1 VTNRKGKIDFL
12 QGNDAIVEGAIL
24 AGCRFF
30 AGYPITPSS
39 EIMESMAAR
48 LPLIGGVFVQMEDEL
63 GSIAAAIGASLTGVK
78 AMTATSGPGFSLMQE
93 NIGLAIMCEVPVV
106 IVNVMRG
113 GPSTGLPTKA
123 SQADIMQA
131 RWGHHGDGE
140 IIALAPWS
148 VQECLDL
155 TIKAFNLAEEYRTPV
170 IVLSDA
176 ILAHLREVVR
186 VPDPEEIVIVERKRP
201 EVPPEEFLP
210 FKANE
215 SLVPPMATL
224 GKGYKIHYTGL
235 SHDERGYPTDDPENY
250 KKLIERITAKIRN
263 NVEKIASWD
272 MKYIEDAE
280 MILISYG
287 SSARA
292 VLQACINARK
302 QGHKVGFLRLI
313 TIWPFTEELIKKI
326 SENVSKILV
335 LEQNTGQVLHL
346 VKEAIGNRAKIYFY
360 SKLGGEP
367 FTPHEILEQIRR
379 ILK

>member
-1 VTNRKGKIDFL
+1 VNNRRGKIDFL
-12 QGNDAIVEGAIL
+12 QGNDAVVEGALL

-39 EIMESMAAR
+39 EIMENMAAR

-155 TIKAFNLAEEYRTPV
+155 TIKAFNFAEEYRIPV

-176 ILAHLREVVR
+176 VLAHLREVILI
-186 VPDPEEIVIVERKRP
+186 PDPEEIETVERKQP
-201 EVPPEEFLP
+201 EVIPEKFIP
-210 FKANE
+210 FKADE

-224 GKGYKIHYTGL
+224 GKGYKVHYTGL

-250 KKLIERITAKIRN
+250 RKLIERITAKIRN
-263 NVEKIASWD
+263 NAEKIVSWD
-272 MKYIEDAE
+272 MKYVEDAE
-280 MILISYG
+280 TVLITYG

-292 VLQACINARK
+292 ALQACIDARK
-302 QGHKVGFLRLI
+302 QGYKVGFLRLI
-313 TIWPFTEELIKKI
+313 TIWPFPDNMIKKI
-326 SENVSKILV
+326 SENVDRVFV
-335 LEQNTGQVLHL
+335 LEQNMGQVLHL
-346 VKEAIGNRAKIYFY
+346 VKEAIGNNAKVYFY
-360 SKLGGEP
+360 PKLGGEP
-367 FTPHEILEQIRR
+367 FTPREILEQIRR

>member
-1 VTNRKGKIDFL
+1 MSNQRGKIEFL
-12 QGNDAIVEGAIL
+12 QGNDAIVEGALL

-39 EIMESMAAR
+39 EIMESMATK

-63 GSIAAAIGASLTGVK
+63 SSIAAAIGASLTGVK

-93 NIGLAIMCEVPVV
+93 NIGLAIMCEVPIV

-131 RWGHHGDGE
+131 KWGHHGDGE
-140 IIALAPWS
+140 VIALSPWS

-170 IVLSDA
+170 IILSDA
-176 ILAHLREVVR
+176 ILAHLREVVTI
-186 VPDPEEIVIVERKRP
+186 PDPEEIKIVERKYP
-201 EVPPEEFLP
+201 KVPPEEFVP
-210 FKANE
+210 FKADE
-215 SLVPPMATL
+215 SLIPPMATL

-235 SHDERGYPTDDPENY
+235 SHNERGYPTDDPEDY
-250 KKLIERITAKIRN
+250 RKLIERIIAKIRN
-263 NVEKIASWD
+263 NIDKIASWD
-272 MKYIEDAE
+272 VKFVEDAE
-280 MILISYG
+280 TVLISYG

-292 VLQACINARK
+292 ALQACIDARK
-302 QGHKVGFLRLI
+302 QGYKVGFLRLI
-313 TIWPFTEELIKKI
+313 TIWPFPEKIVKKI
-326 SENVSKILV
+326 SENSNQILV
-335 LEQNTGQVLHL
+335 LEQNMGQVLHL
-346 VKEAIGNRAKIYFY
+346 IKETVEEAKVYFY

-367 FTPHEILEQIRR
+367 FTSQEILKQIRR
-379 ILK
+379 ITD

>member
-1 VTNRKGKIDFL
+1 MTNRKGKIDFL

-210 FKANE
+210 FKADE

-263 NVEKIASWD
+263 NVKKIASWD

-335 LEQNTGQVLHL
+335 LEQNMGQVLHL
-346 VKEAIGNRAKIYFY
+346 VKEAVGNRAEIYFY

>member
-1 VTNRKGKIDFL
+1 MNNRKGKIDFL

-39 EIMESMAAR
+39 EIMDNMAAR

-170 IVLSDA
+170 TVLSDA
-176 ILAHLREVVR
+176 ILAHLREVVK

-201 EVPPEEFLP
+201 EVPPEKFLP
-210 FKANE
+210 FKADE

-313 TIWPFTEELIKKI
+313 TIWPFPEELIKKI
-326 SENVSKILV
+326 SENISKILV

>member
-210 FKANE
+210 FKADE

-263 NVEKIASWD
+263 NVKKIASWD

-313 TIWPFTEELIKKI
+313 TIWPFPEELIKKI
-326 SENVSKILV
+326 SENISKILV

-346 VKEAIGNRAKIYFY
+346 VKETIGNRAKIYFY

>member
-1 VTNRKGKIDFL
+1 MTNRKGKIDFL

-210 FKANE
+210 FKADE

>member
-1 VTNRKGKIDFL
+1 MTNRKGKIDFL

-346 VKEAIGNRAKIYFY
+346 VKEAIGNRAKVYFY

>member
-1 VTNRKGKIDFL
+1 MTNRKGKIDFL

-210 FKANE
+210 FKADE

-263 NVEKIASWD
+263 NAEKITSWD

-313 TIWPFTEELIKKI
+313 TIWPFPEELIKKI
-326 SENVSKILV
+326 SENISKILV

-346 VKEAIGNRAKIYFY
+346 VKETIGNRAKIYFY

>member
-1 VTNRKGKIDFL
+1 MNNQKGRIDFL
-12 QGNDAIVEGAIL
+12 QGNEAIVEGAIL
-24 AGCRFF
+24 AGCKFF

-39 EIMESMAAR
+39 EILENMAAR
-48 LPLIGGVFVQMEDEL
+48 LPLIGGIFVQMEDEL
-63 GSIAAAIGASLTGVK
+63 GSIAAAIGASLAGVK

-140 IIALAPWS
+140 IIALSPWS

-155 TIKAFNLAEEYRTPV
+155 TIKAFNFAEEYRTPV
-170 IVLSDA
+170 IILSDA

-210 FKANE
+210 FKADE

-263 NVEKIASWD
+263 NAEKIASWD

-280 MILISYG
+280 IILISYG

-302 QGHKVGFLRLI
+302 QGCKVGFLRLI
-313 TIWPFTEELIKKI
+313 TIWPFPEELIKKI
-326 SENVSKILV
+326 LENVSKILV
-335 LEQNTGQVLHL
+335 LEQNMGQVLHL
-346 VKEAIGNRAKIYFY
+346 VKEAVGNRAKIYFY

>member
-210 FKANE
+210 FKADE

-224 GKGYKIHYTGL
+224 GKGDKIHYTGL

>member
-1 VTNRKGKIDFL
+1 MTNRKGKIDFL

-176 ILAHLREVVR
+176 VLAHLREVVI

-263 NVEKIASWD
+263 NVKKIASWD

-313 TIWPFTEELIKKI
+313 TIWPFPEELIKKI
-326 SENVSKILV
+326 SENISKILV

-346 VKEAIGNRAKIYFY
+346 VKETIGNRAKIYFY

>member
-1 VTNRKGKIDFL
+1 MTNRKGKIDFL

>member
-1 VTNRKGKIDFL
+1 MNNRKGKIDFL

-176 ILAHLREVVR
+176 VLAHLREVVR

-210 FKANE
+210 FKADE

-313 TIWPFTEELIKKI
+313 TIWPFPEELIKKI